1 MLIIVT
7 NVSDKLLLLEA
18 PLSMGDFVVSVW
30 SLASLQPGETATA
43 QLTLTAAYE
52 GGSFEF
58 DHNLDPRDFEVSV
71 AFSASDL
78 IQVKDASDSI
88 IILSGDVTPD
98 AGDGTDFGATNV
110 NTTVSKTYII
120 ENIGILPTAVS
131 ISVPV
136 GYTLTSSPSGEIA
149 PGNQAAFTVRFDASA
164 TGDADGNIT
173 ISTGSSDE
181 YTFAITGHGNFYF
194 EKVRSGLI
202 LYYLQNELTGTVA
215 NDDSPENN
223 DGTYSNV
230 TLNAIDS
237 PVPGDRAPRYS
248 NGFLTA
254 FTPGFLADFNG
265 QEGSIF
271 LWIKMF
277 DSSVWTDGLNHR
289 FLTLTVDG
297 NNFIIMRKS
306 SVNNSLNWFYVSGGV
321 ARIHTVSAQTTLGW
335 FSMAMTFS
343 LSGNLVEFI
352 HNGVVINSNT
362 IGTWAGTLSAECGF
376 GARNITPAEPHN
388 GYESHGRVYNREL
401 TQSEITELQT
411 IP

>member
-1 MLIIVT
+1 MLITVT
-7 NVSDKLLLLEA
+7 NVSDELLILKV
-18 PLSMGDFVVSVW
+18 PFSMGDFTVSVW
-30 SLASLQPGETATA
+30 SRTALQPGESATA
-43 QLTLTAAYE
+43 DLDLIAPYD
-52 GGSFEF
+52 GGSFSF
-58 DHNLDPRDFEVSV
+58 DHNLDPREFLISISFD
-71 AFSASDL
+71 ASDL
-78 IQVKDASDSI
+78 LRVKDASDTI
-88 IILSGDVTPD
+88 TIPSGDNTPSL
-98 AGDGTDFGATNV
+98 ADGTDFGDTNV
-110 NTTVSKTYII
+110 NATVSKTYII

-131 ISVPV
+131 ISVPS
-136 GYTLTSSPSGEIA
+136 GYALTSSPSGVIL
-149 PGNQAAFTVRFDASA
+149 PGEQSSFTVRFDASA
-164 TGDADGNIT
+164 SGDISGNIA
-173 ISTGSSDE
+173 ISTGSPNN

-202 LYYLQNELTGTVA
+202 LYYLQNELAGTIA

-277 DSSVWTDGLNHR
+277 DSSVWTDGLARR

-306 SVNNSLNWFYVSGGV
+306 SVNNRLEWFYISGGV
-321 ARIHTVSAQTTLGW
+321 SRIHTVSSLTTTDW
-335 FSMAMTFS
+335 FSMGMTFS

-352 HNGVVINSNT
+352 HHGIVINSNT
-362 IGTWAGTLSAECGF
+362 IGTWAGTLSHECGF
-376 GARNITPAEPHN
+376 GARNLTPNEPHN
-388 GYESHGRVYNREL
+388 GYESHGRIYNRKINAGEK
-401 TQSEITELQT
+401 TELQT